1 MAPIGTRFYTG
12 NLFPPQYRNRLFIAQ
27 KGSWNRSERIGY
39 RVMTVELKPGQP
51 PKYEVFADGFHEGD
65 KVLGRPTHIEWM
77 PDGSMLVSDDYHG
90 AIYHIT
96 YAR

>member
-12 NLFPPQYRNRLFIAQ
+12 SQFPPQYGNRLFIAQ
-27 KGSWNRSERIGY
+27 KGSWNRSEKIGY

-51 PKYEVFADGFHEGD
+51 RKYEVFADGFHQGD
-65 KVLGRPTHIEWM
+65 RVLGRPTHIEWM
-77 PDGSMLVSDDYHG
+77 PDGSMLLSDDYHG

-96 YAR
+96 YQR